1 MKLKHLIKFIKGFYE
16 WSDEQVAQYFGVS
29 RPQITKMNAGYWEGI
44 SCQSIKRISQTCR
57 ISIDELL
64 DNQFLPPSYHISK
77 NIYSIYITAEKDYV
91 EHNIQK
97 GDYLYIRPFI
107 YDTTKDNQL
116 VLVRQNENYQIEKLT
131 PETLS
136 NKPVHFHIVGITRFL
151 YKPIEDIEY
160 QKRLGESEGVKKKR
174 RGAPIKI

>member
-64 DNQFLPPSYHISK
+64 DNKFLPNGYQISSTT
-77 NIYSIYITAEKDYV
+77 NAIYVESDKDYKSL
-91 EHNIQK
+91 NIRK
-97 GDYLYIRPFI
+97 GDYLYIRPFV
-107 YDTTKDNQL
+107 YDSSKENQL
-116 VLVRQNENYQIEKLT
+116 VLIRQGEDYTVERLT
-131 PETLS
+131 KEILGTRS
-136 NKPVHFHIVGITRFL
+136 VHFHIVGMTRFL

-160 QKRLGESEGVKKKR
+160 QKKLGESEGVKKKR
-174 RGAPIKI
+174 RGAPIKL